1 MPSAPSFIYRRNKK
15 RRAFAQNFSELACDV
30 IAGVS
35 AWVLLVAVS
44 AAIATATLIRTSVC
58 RAGRGCHLSISLLSG
73 CDLDTVNSCSLL
85 PCVDFDDLIKGV
97 TGWAL
102 K

>member
-15 RRAFAQNFSELACDV
+15 PRAFAQNFSELACDV

-44 AAIATATLIRTSVC
+44 AAIGDGDPDPHLGYVGRDAVATSPIRYC
-58 RAGRGCHLSISLLSG
+58 QLNGKRAFQGS
-73 CDLDTVNSCSLL
+73 N
-85 PCVDFDDLIKGV
+85 
-97 TGWAL
+97 
-102 K
+102 